1 MADRIEVDYAQLEKL
16 GGLLAQRAET
26 IESQMNRLRQSMDG
40 LRNSW
45 KGEASD
51 DFFAEFEDRAMPSM
65 RRLYDVLTRT
75 SQVLKQVSQTYRQ
88 SEEQAGNLFKG
99 GGIGG
104 IGGTGGAGGIGG
116 ISGGAG
122 GIGGISGG
130 AGGIG
135 DTSGVGG
142 IGDTSGVGGIGGT
155 GGAGGIGDTSGVG
168 GIGGTG
174 GQFGD
179 GSVMPSGTSGSEGG
193 IGGGRGGGG
202 GFGGGGGASSFAS
215 EQLNFRGGAV
225 ANGFN
230 TIRDATTALNAPSTG
245 GNFDPLS
252 GKVTG
257 KGAILGGVGGIGN
270 IGNIKDF
277 FKDFFN
283 TGQAQL
289 QDIVHTTQ
297 NAIAT
302 ALQAINAFANL
313 VDTLF

>member
-26 IESQMNRLRQSMDG
+26 IESQINRLRQSMDG

-51 DFFAEFEDRAMPSM
+51 DFFAEFDDRAMPSM

-75 SQVLKQVSQTYRQ
+75 SQVLKQVSQAYRQ

-99 GGIGG
+99 GAVGGVGGIGGISGGASG

-116 ISGGAG
+116 
-122 GIGGISGG
+122 
-130 AGGIG
+130 
-135 DTSGVGG
+135 
-142 IGDTSGVGGIGGT
+142 T
-155 GGAGGIGDTSGVG
+155 GGA
-168 GIGGTG
+168 G

-257 KGAILGGVGGIGN
+257 KGAMLGGVGGIGD

-289 QDIVHTTQ
+289 QDLVHTTQ

-302 ALQAINAFANL
+302 ALQAINAFADL